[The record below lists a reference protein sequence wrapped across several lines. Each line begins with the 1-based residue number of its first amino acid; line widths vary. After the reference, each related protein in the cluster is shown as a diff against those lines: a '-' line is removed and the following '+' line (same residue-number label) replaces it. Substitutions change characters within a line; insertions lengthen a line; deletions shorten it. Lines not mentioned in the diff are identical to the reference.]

1 MSKYRAYVNPVPSLS
16 ETAQRER
23 IGSALGPDKKIA
35 EWYVESRNV
44 TRADFI
50 KHLRDGDIAVVA
62 YAACLAKDKG
72 RKLERLADMADA
84 RGDIHAKGAILVEAA
99 TDLRSDKNW
108 PAMKAAAIPML
119 GRMAQGSRS
128 ALNGRQGKPPLPYT
142 NAERKTMM
150 RIADS
155 RRYKNWNQRAAAI
168 KAEGIKVP
176 GRTWFYNH
184 IVSTLGATI

>member
-1 MSKYRAYVNPVPSLS
+1 MSKYRAYINPTPSLS
-16 ETAQRER
+16 ETLQRAQ
-23 IGSALGPDKKIA
+23 ISPLGTIA
-35 EWYVESRNV
+35 EWYVESRTV

-50 KHLRDGDIAVVA
+50 KHLRPGDLAVVA
-62 YAACLAKDKG
+62 YTACLAADRG
-72 RKLERLADMADA
+72 RKDDRRCDLMDA
-84 RGDIHAKGAILVEAA
+84 RGDIHAKGAVLLEAA
-99 TDLRSDKNW
+99 TGHRSDKDW
-108 PAMKAAAIPML
+108 VKMKADALPTL

-184 IVSTLGATI
+184 IVSTLSATI

>member
-1 MSKYRAYVNPVPSLS
+1 MSKFRAYVNPVPSMA
-16 ETAQRER
+16 ETAQRE
-23 IGSALGPDKKIA
+23 KIIQWGLVA

-50 KHLRDGDIAVVA
+50 KHLRPGDIAVVA
-62 YAACLAKDKG
+62 YTACLAANKG
-72 RKLERLADMADA
+72 RKDDRRCDMMDA
-84 RGDIHAKGAILVEAA
+84 RGDIHAKGAVLLEAA
-99 TDLRSDKNW
+99 TGHYSDKDW
-108 PAMKAAAIPML
+108 LKMKRDALPML
-119 GRMAQGSRS
+119 GRMAQGARS
-128 ALNGRQGKPPLPYT
+128 AINGRQGKPPLPYT

-150 RIADS
+150 RIAES

-168 KAEGIKVP
+168 KADGIKVP

>member
-1 MSKYRAYVNPVPSLS
+1 MSSFRAYVNPVPSLP
-16 ETAQRER
+16 ETMQRAA
-23 IGSALGPDKKIA
+23 ITTNCVKVS
-35 EWYVESRNV
+35 EWYVESRTV
-44 TRADFI
+44 TREDFV
-50 KHLRDGDIAVVA
+50 KHLRPGDIAIVA
-62 YAACLAKDKG
+62 YAACLAANKG
-72 RKLERLADMADA
+72 KKADRFADMIDG
-84 RGDIHAKGAILVEAA
+84 RGEIHAKGAVLLEA
-99 TDLRSDKNW
+99 TTGLRSDKDW
-108 PAMKAAAIPML
+108 RKMKPAALPML